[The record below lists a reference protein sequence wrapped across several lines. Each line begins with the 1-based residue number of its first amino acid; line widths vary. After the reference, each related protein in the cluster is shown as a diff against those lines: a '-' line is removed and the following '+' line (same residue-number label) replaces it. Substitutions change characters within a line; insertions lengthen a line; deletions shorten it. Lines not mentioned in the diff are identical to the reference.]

1 MRLSRCMRQR
11 SCTPS
16 ARHLRI
22 CTARCRA
29 TAMRATPGT
38 QEERQEQQRQPP
50 VLCVDKS
57 QDLPQA
63 RLESLVQGAATAS
76 TSASPATPPGAF
88 LEFFIGAVD
97 EWGQLGVLAYA
108 GVYIVLELLS
118 LPAIPLTMTA
128 GMIFGTLQGTAI
140 TSVSGTIAAAIA
152 FLIARYAVRDKVRA
166 LAYSNPRFKAIDR
179 AIGLNGLKFV
189 TLLRLSPL
197 LPLSASNYLYGLT
210 SVDLGSYMLGSW
222 VGMLPGTWAYVQ
234 AGYVGRAVFMEG
246 EGALVINPWQV
257 GLGLAATVLALGF
270 VGQLAKKA
278 IDEVEQEE
286 DGKGPG
292 SSAPAPVAAP
302 LAAEGAR
309 AKKARKP

>member
-1 MRLSRCMRQR
+1 
-11 SCTPS
+11 
-16 ARHLRI
+16 
-22 CTARCRA
+22 
-29 TAMRATPGT
+29 
-38 QEERQEQQRQPP
+38 
-50 VLCVDKS
+50 
-57 QDLPQA
+57 
-63 RLESLVQGAATAS
+63 
-76 TSASPATPPGAF
+76 F

-286 DGKGPG
+286 GGKGPG
-292 SSAPAPVAAP
+292 SAAPAPVAAP
-302 LAAEGAR
+302 LAAEGAQ
-309 AKKARKP
+309 AKKAGEP